1 MLKKIT
7 AVFVALCVFLIPVE
21 VWAETTPLDGKV
33 YAISKNEKAPFE
45 GILLDGIAASKMIVN
60 KKYVKSEIELELR
73 KEFQVRLADATLSL
87 ELLKADHEALKK
99 IHTDTLAL
107 REQEIKDLNKA
118 LKEEME
124 DYSHA
129 WFAGG
134 MVIGI
139 VVSIGIFFAAAEASK

>member
-1 MLKKIT
+1 MFRRIV
-7 AVFVALCVFLIPVE
+7 AVLVALSLIIVPTVAF
-21 VWAETTPLDGKV
+21 AESPLDGKV
-33 YAISKNEKAPFE
+33 YSIEKDERAPYA
-45 GILLDGIAASKMIVN
+45 GILLDGIAASKMITD
-60 KKYVKSEIELELR
+60 KKYLRTEIELELR
-73 KEFQVRLADATLSL
+73 KEFQIRLSDTTLNL
-87 ELLKADHEALKK
+87 ELIKADYEALKK

-107 REQEIKDLNKA
+107 RDQEIKDLNNA

-139 VVSIGIFFAAAEASK
+139 LVSIGVFFAAAEAVK

>member
-1 MLKKIT
+1 MKSILSDQVCLKKNLEISGLKT
-7 AVFVALCVFLIPVE
+7 LFEKNNLNFEKFKEDLKIQFKWNRLILKIYAKE
-21 VWAETTPLDGKV
+21 VKLN
-33 YAISKNEKAPFE
+33 S
-45 GILLDGIAASKMIVN
+45 
-60 KKYVKSEIELELR
+60 SEIELELR

>member
-1 MLKKIT
+1 MSD
-7 AVFVALCVFLIPVE
+7 
-21 VWAETTPLDGKV
+21 TTL
-33 YAISKNEKAPFE
+33 N
-45 GILLDGIAASKMIVN
+45 
-60 KKYVKSEIELELR
+60 LELI
-73 KEFQVRLADATLSL
+73 
-87 ELLKADHEALKK
+87 KADYEALKK

-107 REQEIKDLNKA
+107 RDQEIKDLNNA

-139 VVSIGIFFAAAEASK
+139 LVSIGIFFAAAEAGK